1 MCYNYLAD
9 ERKYEKQRRYI
20 MSQKKVDAYKA
31 RKSTRGRADKK
42 EKMMFTLEMFAWAF
56 ICVVVVAWIGYSA
69 YVKVAGTKAEVVQ
82 NTVLDTSALDNYIS
96 GIDTDEDADTTEETA
111 DETDAAD
118 TTEDENA
125 EAADDTTATEDTA
138 DDSAETADD
147 TAATEETADSA
158 AK

>member
-1 MCYNYLAD
+1 
-9 ERKYEKQRRYI
+9 

-111 DETDAAD
+111 DDTDAAD
-118 TTEDENA
+118 TAEDETADETDTADTA

>member
-1 MCYNYLAD
+1 
-9 ERKYEKQRRYI
+9 

-147 TAATEETADSA
+147 TAATEEIGDSA

>member
-1 MCYNYLAD
+1 
-9 ERKYEKQRRYI
+9 

-147 TAATEETADSA
+147 TAATEGTGDSA

>member
-1 MCYNYLAD
+1 MPIKL
-9 ERKYEKQRRYI
+9 
-20 MSQKKVDAYKA
+20 
-31 RKSTRGRADKK
+31 GRAHKN

-138 DDSAETADD
+138 DDSTEVADD
-147 TAATEETADSA
+147 TAAAEDTTDSA
-158 AK
+158 EK

>member
-1 MCYNYLAD
+1 
-9 ERKYEKQRRYI
+9 

-82 NTVLDTSALDNYIS
+82 NTVLDTSALANYIS
-96 GIDTDEDADTTEETA
+96 GIDTDEDADTTEDTA
-111 DETDAAD
+111 DETDAATD
-118 TTEDENA
+118 TTEDT
-125 EAADDTTATEDTA
+125 EAADDTTATEDTSE
-138 DDSAETADD
+138 DSAETADD
-147 TAATEETADSA
+147 TAETEDTTDSA

>member
-1 MCYNYLAD
+1 
-9 ERKYEKQRRYI
+9 

-138 DDSAETADD
+138 DDSAEIADD
-147 TAATEETADSA
+147 TAETEDTTDSA

>member
-147 TAATEETADSA
+147 TAATEETGDSA

>member
-1 MCYNYLAD
+1 
-9 ERKYEKQRRYI
+9 

-69 YVKVAGTKAEVVQ
+69 YVKVAGTKAEIVQ

-96 GIDTDEDADTTEETA
+96 GIDTDEDADTTEDTA
-111 DETDAAD
+111 DETDAATD
-118 TTEDENA
+118 KTEDT

-138 DDSAETADD
+138 EDSAETADD
-147 TAATEETADSA
+147 TAETEDTTDSA

>member
-1 MCYNYLAD
+1 
-9 ERKYEKQRRYI
+9 

-96 GIDTDEDADTTEETA
+96 GIDTDEDADTTEENA

-147 TAATEETADSA
+147 TAATEETGDSA

>member
-1 MCYNYLAD
+1 
-9 ERKYEKQRRYI
+9 

-69 YVKVAGTKAEVVQ
+69 YVKVAGTKAEIVQ

-111 DETDAAD
+111 DDTDAAD

-138 DDSAETADD
+138 DDSTETADD

>member
-1 MCYNYLAD
+1 
-9 ERKYEKQRRYI
+9 

-56 ICVVVVAWIGYSA
+56 ICVVVIAWIGYSA

-147 TAATEETADSA
+147 TAATEETGDSA

>member
-1 MCYNYLAD
+1 
-9 ERKYEKQRRYI
+9 

-31 RKSTRGRADKK
+31 RKSARGRADKK

-147 TAATEETADSA
+147 TAATEETGDSA

>member
-1 MCYNYLAD
+1 
-9 ERKYEKQRRYI
+9 

-138 DDSAETADD
+138 DDSTETADD
-147 TAATEETADSA
+147 TAATEETGDSA

>member
-1 MCYNYLAD
+1 
-9 ERKYEKQRRYI
+9 

-147 TAATEETADSA
+147 TAATRSEERR
-158 AK
+158 

>member
-1 MCYNYLAD
+1 
-9 ERKYEKQRRYI
+9 

-96 GIDTDEDADTTEETA
+96 GIDTDEDADTTEETE

-125 EAADDTTATEDTA
+125 EAADDTTVTEDTA

-147 TAATEETADSA
+147 TAATEETGDSA

>member
-1 MCYNYLAD
+1 
-9 ERKYEKQRRYI
+9 
-20 MSQKKVDAYKA
+20 MSQKKVDAYTA

-138 DDSAETADD
+138 DDSTEVADD
-147 TAATEETADSA
+147 TAAAEDTTDSA
-158 AK
+158 EK

>member
-1 MCYNYLAD
+1 
-9 ERKYEKQRRYI
+9 

-125 EAADDTTATEDTA
+125 EAAEDDTTATEDTA

-147 TAATEETADSA
+147 TAATEETGDSA

>member
-1 MCYNYLAD
+1 
-9 ERKYEKQRRYI
+9 

-96 GIDTDEDADTTEETA
+96 GIDTDEDADTTEDTA
-111 DETDAAD
+111 DETDAATD
-118 TTEDENA
+118 TTEDT

-138 DDSAETADD
+138 EDSAETADD
-147 TAATEETADSA
+147 TAETEDATDSA

>member
-1 MCYNYLAD
+1 
-9 ERKYEKQRRYI
+9 

-138 DDSAETADD
+138 DD
-147 TAATEETADSA
+147 TAATEETGDSA

>member
-1 MCYNYLAD
+1 
-9 ERKYEKQRRYI
+9 

-56 ICVVVVAWIGYSA
+56 ICVVVVAWIGYYA

-96 GIDTDEDADTTEETA
+96 GIDTDEDADTTEETT

-147 TAATEETADSA
+147 TAATEETGDSA

>member
-1 MCYNYLAD
+1 
-9 ERKYEKQRRYI
+9 

-69 YVKVAGTKAEVVQ
+69 YVKVAGTKAEIVQ

-118 TTEDENA
+118 TTEDEKA

-138 DDSAETADD
+138 DDSTETADD

>member
-1 MCYNYLAD
+1 
-9 ERKYEKQRRYI
+9 

-96 GIDTDEDADTTEETA
+96 GIDTDEDAETTEETA
-111 DETDAAD
+111 DEQDADD
-118 TTEDENA
+118 TTEHQNA

-147 TAATEETADSA
+147 TAATEETGDSA